1 MARRVKRAL
10 IVFSVLVAFAAV
22 LHVSLLD
29 GVDGWL
35 LAKLYD
41 DDTENAKGY
50 SDTRFRNVQVANT
63 EADVIALLGPPI
75 GESWRWE
82 ETGREGVQVSFDR
95 DGRAEYVVPSGLLRI
110 GISSS
115 EIQRSMGQPPD
126 LKIFSYTKNPN
137 DGSYRIRVI
146 HFRQGLV
153 TQKLHEYYMD

>member
-1 MARRVKRAL
+1 MRRRVKRAL
-10 IVFSVLVAFAAV
+10 IVSFALVILAAT

-41 DDTENAKGY
+41 DDTQYAEGF
-50 SDTRFRNVQVANT
+50 SDARFRNVRVGNT
-63 EADVIALLGPPI
+63 EAEVIALLGPPL

-82 ETGREGVQVSFDR
+82 DAGREAVQVSFDR
-95 DGRAEYVVPSGLLRI
+95 DGRAEYVVPSGLVRI

-115 EIQRSMGQPPD
+115 EIQRLMGQAPD
-126 LKIFSYTKNPN
+126 LKIFNYTRSLN
-137 DGSYRIRVI
+137 DGSYRVRVI

>member
-1 MARRVKRAL
+1 MTRRVKRTL
-10 IVFSVLVAFAAV
+10 IVSIALVVLATT

-41 DDTENAKGY
+41 DDTQYASGF
-50 SDTRFRNVQVANT
+50 SDARFRNVRVGDT
-63 EADVIALLGPPI
+63 EAEVIALLGPPL
-75 GESWRWE
+75 GESWRWDG
-82 ETGREGVQVSFDR
+82 GREAVQVSFDR
-95 DGRAEYVVPSGLLRI
+95 DGRAEYVVPSGRLRM

-115 EIQRSMGQPPD
+115 EIQSLMGQPPD
-126 LKIFSYTKNPN
+126 LKIFSYTRSPN
-137 DGSYRIRVI
+137 DGSYRVRVI